1 MHIIYSYL
9 RKRDEDEWRYFDTW
23 KFGKLY
29 KYFNRQRE
37 IVNRRYEDIKNAVI
51 KDYSNEISDI
61 DKLRIILDAFRAN
74 TKLSKEELKKE
85 VDALLA

>member
-1 MHIIYSYL
+1 MQMKGENIMKDNYDL
-9 RKRDEDEWRYFDTW
+9 
-23 KFGKLY
+23 
-29 KYFNRQRE
+29 
-37 IVNRRYEDIKNAVI
+37 KNAVI